1 MDNTTIKSTLF
12 PVKEVSA
19 RISSAHK
26 FPQRDKPDTGYKFVM
41 REDTGQILS
50 CMTDSY
56 KLITNDEL
64 YNTVSPIMKECGAKH
79 IESRTFSD
87 GARTSWK
94 WKFPD
99 ISVDIGKGDLVNPE
113 MTIRNSYDGSLEA
126 SALAGAFRLVC
137 SNGMVIGVILAK
149 SGIRHISGNDSKDFL
164 DLVTKT
170 INRTKSVFTD
180 DFPKFAETKVKNTD
194 IQKVIEL
201 FPTGDVIDTLVTN
214 LIGKPPKT
222 YWDLLNAATWV
233 STHYMNRNREATHK
247 TEAKIYP
254 TILRLANK
262 AQA

>member
-12 PVKEVSA
+12 PVVEKPAKFTSLLP
-19 RISSAHK
+19 HK
-26 FPQRDKPDTGYKFVM
+26 DDKPTGYKFIV

-64 YNTVSPIMKECGAKH
+64 YSTVSPIMKECGAQH
-79 IESRTFSD
+79 LESRTFSD

-99 ISVDIGKGDLVNPE
+99 IKVDIGDGDLVNPE

-149 SGIRHISGNDSKDFL
+149 SGIRHITGNDSKDFL

-170 INRTKSVFTD
+170 INRTKGVFTD
-180 DFPKFAETKVKNTD
+180 DFPKFAETKVKNSD

-201 FPTGDVIDTLVTN
+201 FPTGDVIDALVSHI
-214 LIGKPPKT
+214 IGKPPKT

-233 STHYMNRNREATHK
+233 ATPYMNRNREATHK
-247 TEAKIYP
+247 AESKIYP
-254 TILRLANK
+254 TILRLVDK